1 MVKPTDGEM
10 TVIEKTIFYT
20 HRSQEKGTHHTMV
33 GPHRETP
40 DQSGVG
46 ACGQEPLLQFPWK
59 DQLKKQIRICSFE

>member
-33 GPHRETP
+33 GPHRET
-40 DQSGVG
+40 SGSVRSG
-46 ACGQEPLLQFPWK
+46 GMWARAFIAVSVEGTIE
-59 DQLKKQIRICSFE
+59 EAN

>member
-46 ACGQEPLLQFPWK
+46 HVGKSLY
-59 DQLKKQIRICSFE
+59 CSFHGRNN